1 MFRAEIKTYFLPT
14 LVWNCQA
21 TQDQL
26 NHVSMCDTPH
36 SDSEHRHIYYD
47 MVLYVLFPRCLRH
60 REHVFSRMK
69 TRSGSGNIYTSIP
82 IISWTVIIKMS
93 MKCESLLIT

>member
-1 MFRAEIKTYFLPT
+1 MMFRAEIKTYFLPT

-26 NHVSMCDTPH
+26 NHVSMCDTH
-36 SDSEHRHIYYD
+36 SDSEHRHLYYD

-60 REHVFSRMK
+60 KEHSAVLKLGVGAEIFIRVFR
-69 TRSGSGNIYTSIP
+69 
-82 IISWTVIIKMS
+82 
-93 MKCESLLIT
+93 